1 VHSDED
7 PRPADDDGLFADELF
22 LGGRERRREP
32 RHGGNPVPVLVRE
45 DEAAAEPYSAVVID
59 RSAGGL
65 GLSLDRPLARGT
77 LLRLR
82 PTEAPDATPWVA
94 VEVRNC
100 WPDGPY
106 WEVGC
111 CFREAPAEDVLKL
124 FG

>member
-7 PRPADDDGLFADELF
+7 PRPADDDGLFADELY

-32 RHGGNPVPVLVRE
+32 RHGGNPVAVLVRDAE
-45 DEAAAEPYSAVVID
+45 AAEPYAAVVID

-65 GLSLDRPLARGT
+65 GLSLDRPLDRGT

-82 PTEAPDATPWVA
+82 PTEAADTMPWVA

-111 CFREAPAEDVLKL
+111 RFQEPPAEDVLKL